1 MGHAY
6 TFPATREIG
15 NSTSEAIS
23 WVSIGVKYKRT
34 SLEYEM
40 LKGTKS
46 KTSK

>member
-1 MGHAY
+1 MGPSD
-6 TFPATREIG
+6 TFPATREAG
-15 NSTSEAIS
+15 NSPSRAIS